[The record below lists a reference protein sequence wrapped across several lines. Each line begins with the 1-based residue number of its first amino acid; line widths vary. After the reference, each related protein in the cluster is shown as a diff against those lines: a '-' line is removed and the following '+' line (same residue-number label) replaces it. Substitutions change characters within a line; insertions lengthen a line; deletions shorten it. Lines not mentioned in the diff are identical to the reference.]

1 MKHTE
6 EQARAA
12 IERIANRVQD
22 SNRKQGKEVNREA
35 ARDLA
40 REVIIRHERKHSLD
54 Q

>member
-12 IERIANRVQD
+12 IERIATRVQT
-22 SNRKQGKEVNREA
+22 SNSKQGKEVSREA

-54 Q
+54 R

>member
-12 IERIANRVQD
+12 IERIATRVQT
-22 SNRKQGKEVNREA
+22 SNGKQGKEVSREA

-40 REVIIRHERKHSLD
+40 REVIIRHERRNRRD

>member
-12 IERIANRVQD
+12 IERIATRVQD
-22 SNRKQGKEVNREA
+22 SNRQAGKDVNREA
-35 ARDLA
+35 ARDVA
-40 REVIIRHERKHSLD
+40 REVIIRHERRHRRD

>member
-22 SNRKQGKEVNREA
+22 SNRKQGKEVNRQA

-54 Q
+54 R